1 MKWGIA
7 GLLVASL
14 TLAAP
19 ATGAVGAASP
29 HQAPVPSSPNCAT
42 WTQKRIAYSLGILEA
57 LLPDNHGGMLLS
69 SSTHNAIERLT
80 PNGRVKV
87 LAKVPSPGQIVW
99 WGRPGTRVMFPT
111 GDALQSG
118 ALSKADGTLQLLNLR
133 TRKLTT
139 YATGL
144 TMPNGLA
151 LDRDRTAYV
160 TRDTGGGTG
169 ITRISAK
176 RGHKVTTNWAR
187 VPDTNGIAI
196 DRKTRQMYV
205 DQTFTLDAPIVR
217 VPMAHPG
224 REQQIANLI
233 GLGGFTPKLLDDL
246 YRGPNGVLY
255 LPANGGGDLLSFNP
269 RTGQKC
275 LIASGLGNPSDVTI
289 GTGHGW
295 RKGALFVCGF
305 DGTVR
310 EFVRRSG

>member
-1 MKWGIA
+1 MRWGIA
-7 GLLVASL
+7 GLLIASVLCASPVA
-14 TLAAP
+14 AAP
-19 ATGAVGAASP
+19 KAP
-29 HQAPVPSSPNCAT
+29 DPDRAPVPSSPHCAQ
-42 WTQKRIAYSLGILEA
+42 WTQKKVAYSLGILES

-69 SSTHNAIERLT
+69 STSHNAVERLT
-80 PNGRVKV
+80 PNGHVKV
-87 LAKVPSPGQIVW
+87 LAKVPAPGQLVW
-99 WGRPGTRVMFPT
+99 HGKRVMFPT

-118 ALSKADGTLQLLNLR
+118 LLGRADGTLRLLNLQ

-151 LDRDRTAYV
+151 LDRNGTAYV

-169 ITRISAK
+169 ITRISAQPE
-176 RGHKVTTNWAR
+176 RSGLHRVTTNWST

-196 DRKTRQMYV
+196 DRKRRVMYV
-205 DQTFTLDAPIVR
+205 DQTFTVDAPIVR
-217 VPMAHPG
+217 IPMAHPA
-224 REQQIANLI
+224 REAQVGNLI

-246 YRGPNGVLY
+246 TMGPGGILY
-255 LPANGGGDLLSFNP
+255 LPANGGGNLLSFNP

-275 LIASGLGNPSDVTI
+275 LVASGLGNPSDVTI

-310 EFVRRSG
+310 EFVRK